1 MPNDNP
7 PPRRGVPQPL
17 QGGPIRVGP
26 YWLDARLAVGGT
38 AEVYLARPADPR
50 VEPQRLIVKR
60 LLPHFASDPEGRT
73 MFEREAR
80 LHAAIQHEN
89 VVTVFASGTAED
101 GEPYL
106 AMELVDGCDAFQ
118 LLRRLSQQRE
128 TLATRVAV
136 YVAREVLR
144 GLASVHSAQDKNGL
158 PLGIIHRD
166 VSPSNLYL
174 AKTGAVKLGDFGIA
188 RAASRATMKGNEV
201 AKLKGKFGYLAPEQ
215 VAGEPFDH
223 RADLFSMATVLAEM
237 ILGKPLFPG
246 SGQLAVLLAIRD
258 TRIEPLREARDKL
271 PTGLFEVL
279 ERALARDPDAR
290 FQHAA
295 AFAAELKGFDPN
307 PAASKEELGRIVSWV
322 QTAPSSE
329 QMARVRESA
338 SKMRR
343 ARVFDPSAAPLPDVQ
358 PLPSEARPQ
367 PGAQPPPP
375 EAQPP
380 EGVAEDPH
388 DRVTGDYP
396 QLPSFVLT
404 GGGAK
409 LGPWTFARLV
419 EAIATS
425 AVGRGDRVDYMGRG
439 LAPLESIDDLARFL
453 PSGGAATTDVPDPGR
468 PHFSANLAQTSM
480 LLVLMRILAERET
493 GALFAEH
500 AADALGEAGRKDLYF
515 QGGRLH
521 HVASSNASELLGEY
535 LVRRGKLAREELD
548 MALAVLP
555 RYGGRMGDTLISLG
569 LVDAVDVFR
578 AIREQ
583 GRDRVSDLFLWK
595 HGNVVFYRGAQE
607 KHVEFPLDLDLP
619 GLMLAGLEVAL
630 PKDAPLDALFP
641 RLDHVIGRSEARV
654 DGLENVPWPAAIA
667 IALGACSPPRRLRE
681 VLAAA
686 VRGSSRS
693 AADVARALEVLLAA
707 KLVRWVT

>member
-1 MPNDNP
+1 MSNENP
-7 PPRRGVPQPL
+7 PPRRGVPTPL
-17 QGGPIRVGP
+17 QGGPIRFGP

-38 AEVYLARPADPR
+38 AEVYVARPVDPR
-50 VEPQRLIVKR
+50 VEPQRLVVKR
-60 LLPHFASDPEGRT
+60 LLPHFAADSEGRT

-80 LHAAIQHEN
+80 LHAAVQHDN
-89 VVTVFASGTAED
+89 VVTVFGSGSADD

-106 AMELVDGCDAFQ
+106 AMELVEGCDAYR
-118 LLRRLSQQRE
+118 LLRRLSQQQQ
-128 TLATRVAV
+128 TLPTRVAV
-136 YVAREVLR
+136 YIAREALR
-144 GLASVHSAQDKNGL
+144 GLASVHSAKDKNGV

-166 VSPSNLYL
+166 VTPSNLYL
-174 AKTGAVKLGDFGIA
+174 GKTGTVKLGDFGIA
-188 RAASRATMKGNEV
+188 RSATRSTLKNNEA
-201 AKLKGKFGYLAPEQ
+201 AKLKGKFAYLAPEQ

-237 ILGKPLFPG
+237 ILGQPLFPG

-258 TRIEPLREARDKL
+258 TRIDPLRDAKGKL
-271 PTGLFEVL
+271 PPGLFEVL
-279 ERALARDPDAR
+279 ERALARDPRER

-295 AFAAELKGFDPN
+295 AFAAELKAFDAN
-307 PAASKEELGRIVSWV
+307 PEESKAELGRIVNWV

-338 SKMRR
+338 RAMRAARLPVDGVKR
-343 ARVFDPSAAPLPDVQ
+343 APVEE
-358 PLPSEARPQ
+358 SE
-367 PGAQPPPP
+367 PG
-375 EAQPP
+375 
-380 EGVAEDPH
+380 DPH
-388 DRVTGDYP
+388 DRKTGDYP

-404 GGGAK
+404 GDGVK

-425 AVGRGDRVDYMGRG
+425 AIGRGDQVDYMGRG
-439 LAPLESIDDLARFL
+439 FMRLESIDDLARFL
-453 PSGGAATTDVPDPGR
+453 PAGSTSTVDVPGLGHPD
-468 PHFSANLAQTSM
+468 FSASLPETSM
-480 LLVLMRILAERET
+480 LTVLMRVLVERAS
-493 GALFAEH
+493 GALFAERS
-500 AADALGEAGRKDLYF
+500 ADDRGEAGRKDLYF
-515 QGGRLH
+515 HSGRLH

-595 HGNVVFYRGAQE
+595 RGKVAFYRGAQE

-619 GLMLAGLEVAL
+619 GLMLAGLEVAT
-630 PKDAPLDALFP
+630 PNDAPLDALFP
-641 RLDHVIGRSEARV
+641 RLDHTIGAAEPAPPALAGVKWPGVVLKTLEAS
-654 DGLENVPWPAAIA
+654 
-667 IALGACSPPRRLRE
+667 SPPRRLRD
-681 VLAAA
+681 VIGAA
-686 VRGSSRS
+686 VRGSHAS

-707 KLVRWVT
+707 KLVAWVV